1 MRHLRSEVVACV
13 LVLLGPVTGLGAEEA
28 SFLAPKLPLGRTRA
42 LSFPADSCLGHLSV
56 EPESGPGWDP
66 KCVNLSWSWEPL
78 GLAQGDVVLPAERN
92 LWLHIILA
100 LRPGDAK
107 RLSAQ
112 NPLKHQLLVGNRV
125 RTDPDG
131 LSGLAGLSP
140 NDLHRLSV
148 AARVPSSDANERVM
162 EPISRLTGLKMLCLH
177 QTGVNDNGMEHLR
190 KLTSLR
196 ALELQELGVANQG
209 LTVLK
214 DLPDLTYLDLETGS
228 TDAGLKHVAQLSNLR
243 WLRIRTGRIWG
254 PGLAELAQMPRLER
268 LCLWGEV
275 QITDRHIAHIEGLTQ
290 IKSLTLW
297 GSACNNLTDAS
308 LASIGKLKDLE
319 ELHFIRTSP
328 TFTPA
333 GVAQLKNID
342 KLRKVDF
349 SFAWAGQSGQVH
361 GDEVARLLAEMPQ
374 LESVLGL
381 AYLSDEGV
389 RSLAT
394 LRNLTC
400 LGINLK
406 TRRQGYYGPT
416 GLSHLAELGSL
427 EELRI
432 YAGDPLADPDV
443 ASLESLTKLKD
454 LSIGGSD
461 VGEGGLAA
469 IGKLKHLERLNVS
482 VSGPSSLNHLSGLSN
497 LQYLQVG
504 SWTGETG
511 AAQADELTLDL
522 SGLKKLKDLNLNLP
536 LHDDDLAFLSNLR
549 SLGNLMIQTMIPLSG
564 ESLRHVSDL
573 PRLNRLFIGGLSGCT
588 GDDLSRL
595 ASLANVRDLTLVG
608 EISDSALSGL
618 SGPAGLQSLTVRT
631 SGPIRDQ
638 TIADLKQHMPTI
650 EYIRIE
656 EPMVPPTISPQ
667 PPGVSPP
674 QRDRP
679 ASPPRRREPVRR
691 RR

>member
-1 MRHLRSEVVACV
+1 MRHLRSETVACV
-13 LVLLGPVTGLGAEEA
+13 LALLCPVTGLGAAEV
-28 SFLAPKLPLGRTRA
+28 SLFQPTGRGEGMRV
-42 LSFPADSCLGHLSV
+42 LRFPPNQCVGSLWLQ
-56 EPESGPGWDP
+56 PESGSMW
-66 KCVNLSWSWEPL
+66 
-78 GLAQGDVVLPAERN
+78 
-92 LWLHIILA
+92 
-100 LRPGDAK
+100 DAK
-107 RLSAQ
+107 RVCPNPGSERTAAAKGDVAVPRDRAVRLTVWLRPRPEDWANLSAQ
-112 NPLKHQLLVGNRV
+112 DRQIRQRVIASRNRV
-125 RTDPDG
+125 DPDD
-131 LSGLAGLSP
+131 LSGLSTLGP
-140 NDLHRLSV
+140 DDLYWLMV
-148 AARVPSSDANERVM
+148 CGIVPRTDADHCLL
-162 EPISRLTGLKMLCLH
+162 EPIRHLTGLRMLSLH
-177 QTGVNDNGMEHLR
+177 STGVTSKGMEHLKALR
-190 KLTSLR
+190 SLKALMFSGER
-196 ALELQELGVANQG
+196 SIGNVGLGVLRDLPALEYVDLDTGV
-209 LTVLK
+209 
-214 DLPDLTYLDLETGS
+214 
-228 TDAGLKHVAQLSNLR
+228 TDAGLKEVAQLSNLR

-254 PGLAELAQMPRLER
+254 PGLAELAKMPRLER

-290 IKSLTLW
+290 LKSLTLW
-297 GSACNNLTDAS
+297 GCCSRLTDAS
-308 LASIGKLKDLE
+308 LASIAKLEDLE
-319 ELHFIRTSP
+319 ELHFILTSP
-328 TFTPA
+328 TFAPA
-333 GVAQLKNID
+333 GVAQLRNIKNL
-342 KLRKVDF
+342 KKVDF
-349 SFAWAGQSGQVH
+349 AYAWAGQSGQVH

-374 LESVLGL
+374 FESVLGL
-381 AYLSDEGV
+381 AYLSDEGI

-482 VSGPSSLNHLSGLSN
+482 VSGPSSLNHVSGLSN

-522 SGLKKLKDLNLNLP
+522 SGLTKLKDLNLSLP

-549 SLGNLMIQTMIPLSG
+549 SLGNLMIQTRTLSG

-573 PRLNRLFIGGLSGCT
+573 PGLNRLFIGGLSGCT

-650 EYIRIE
+650 EFIRIE

-667 PPGVSPP
+667 PPSVSPP

-679 ASPPRRREPVRR
+679 TSPPRRREPVRR

>member
-1 MRHLRSEVVACV
+1 M
-13 LVLLGPVTGLGAEEA
+13 
-28 SFLAPKLPLGRTRA
+28 APKLPLGRTRA

-78 GLAQGDVVLPAERN
+78 GLAQGDVVVPAERN

-112 NPLKHQLLVGNRV
+112 NPLEHQLLVGNRV

-162 EPISRLTGLKMLCLH
+162 GPISRLTGLKMLCLH

-196 ALELQELGVANQG
+196 ALELREPGVANQG
-209 LTVLK
+209 LAVLK
-214 DLPDLTYLDLETGS
+214 DLPALECLDLHTGV
-228 TDAGLKHVAQLSNLR
+228 TDAGLKEVARLSNLR
-243 WLRIRTGRIWG
+243 WLRIRTGGFWG

-290 IKSLTLW
+290 LKSLTLW
-297 GSACNNLTDAS
+297 GCCSRLADAS
-308 LASIGKLKDLE
+308 LASIAKLKDLE
-319 ELHFIRTSP
+319 ELHFILTSP

-333 GVAQLKNID
+333 GVAQLKSIENL
-342 KLRKVDF
+342 KKVDF
-349 SFAWAGQSGQVH
+349 AYAWGGPMGVRH

-406 TRRQGYYGPT
+406 NRRFQGYQGPT
-416 GLSHLAELGSL
+416 GLSHLAGLGSL

-432 YAGDPLADPDV
+432 TTNDPLADSDLV
-443 ASLESLTKLKD
+443 FLESLVHLRKLD
-454 LSIGGSD
+454 ILSYGLSD
-461 VGEGGLAA
+461 GGLAS
-469 IGKLKHLERLNVS
+469 IGKLKRLEHLGLL
-482 VSGPSSLNHLSGLSN
+482 GPVPRGGLNHLNGLSN
-497 LQYLQVG
+497 LQYLQVS
-504 SWTGETG
+504 SWPDEAG
-511 AAQADELTLDL
+511 AAQAHELTLDL
-522 SGLKKLKDLNLNLP
+522 SGLKKLKDLNLSLP
-536 LHDDDLAFLSNLR
+536 LHDDDLAFLRNLR
-549 SLGNLMIQTMIPLSG
+549 SLGNLMIQTNTLSG

-573 PRLNRLFIGGLSGCT
+573 PGLNRLYIGGLSGCT

-638 TIADLKQHMPTI
+638 TIAEIKQHMPTI
-650 EYIRIE
+650 EFIRIE
-656 EPMVPPTISPQ
+656 EPMVLPTISPQ
-667 PPGVSPP
+667 PPSVSPP

>member
-1 MRHLRSEVVACV
+1 MRHLRSETMACV
-13 LVLLGPVTGLGAEEA
+13 LALLGPVAGLGAQA
-28 SFLAPKLPLGRTRA
+28 TSLLTPKLPLGATRA

-78 GLAQGDVVLPAERN
+78 GLAQGDVVVPAERN

-112 NPLKHQLLVGNRV
+112 NPLEHQLLVGNRV

-162 EPISRLTGLKMLCLH
+162 GPISRLTGLKMLCLH

-196 ALELQELGVANQG
+196 ALELREPGVANQG
-209 LTVLK
+209 LAVLK
-214 DLPDLTYLDLETGS
+214 DLPALEYLDLHTGV
-228 TDAGLKHVAQLSNLR
+228 TDAGLKEVAQLSNLR
-243 WLRIRTGRIWG
+243 WLRIRTGGFWG

-275 QITDRHIAHIEGLTQ
+275 QITDRHIAHLEGLTQ

-297 GSACNNLTDAS
+297 GCCSRLADAS
-308 LASIGKLKDLE
+308 LASIAKLKDLE

-333 GVAQLKNID
+333 GVAQLKSIENL
-342 KLRKVDF
+342 KKVDF
-349 SFAWAGQSGQVH
+349 AYAWAGPTGVQH
-361 GDEVARLLAEMPQ
+361 GDEVARQLALMPQ

-416 GLSHLAELGSL
+416 GLLHLAELGSL

-432 YAGDPLADPDV
+432 YASDPLADPDV

-454 LSIGGSD
+454 LSISGSD

-469 IGKLKHLERLNVS
+469 IGRLKHLERLNVS
-482 VSGPSSLNHLSGLSN
+482 VSGPSSLNHLNGLSN

-504 SWTGETG
+504 SWPGETG

-522 SGLKKLKDLNLNLP
+522 SGLKKLKDLNLSLP
-536 LHDDDLAFLSNLR
+536 LHDDDLAFLRSLR
-549 SLGNLMIQTMIPLSG
+549 SLGNLMIHTTIPLSG
-564 ESLRHVSDL
+564 ESLHHVSDL
-573 PRLNRLFIGGLSGCT
+573 PGLNRLFIGGLSGCT

-650 EYIRIE
+650 EFIRIE

-667 PPGVSPP
+667 PPSVSPP